1 MVCVDE
7 DGTRRFRMMR
17 WGLLPPFVR
26 DPKAGPPMINA
37 RAEGVAKNSA
47 YKRAFAERR
56 CLVPADGF
64 YEWTGP
70 KGARRPFLLR
80 PRKGGLIAFAG
91 IWERWRDRAG
101 NEIDS
106 VAIITCDSNAVVAR
120 LHDRM
125 PVVLRPEH
133 YEAWLDCKRTDVTAA
148 QEMLKPAPDDLLEAS
163 GVADPSGIALTFMD
177 EDMRDR
183 IRLDSIMCVVD
194 AEQIFAAPE
203 MMELKLRQVAF
214 ADMLILNKVDLVARE
229 EIERI

>member
-148 QEMLKPAPDDLLEAS
+148 QEMLKPAPDDLLEAIE
-163 GVADPSGIALTFMD
+163 VHPKIN
-177 EDMRDR
+177 
-183 IRLDSIMCVVD
+183 DS
-194 AEQIFAAPE
+194 
-203 MMELKLRQVAF
+203 K
-214 ADMLILNKVDLVARE
+214 RE
-229 EIERI
+229 EPGIQQPLQTQLLL

>member
-1 MVCVDE
+1 MCSRYSLTSPPESVRATFAYRDTPNFPARYNIAPTQDIGVVCVDE
-7 DGTRRFRMMR
+7 DGRRRFRMMR

-106 VAIITCDSNAVVAR
+106 VAIITCDSNAVVGR

-133 YEAWLDCKRTDVTAA
+133 YEAWLDCNGTDVTAA
-148 QEMLKPAPDDLLEAS
+148 QEMLKAAPDALLEA
-163 GVADPSGIALTFMD
+163 VEMHPKIN
-177 EDMRDR
+177 
-183 IRLDSIMCVVD
+183 DS
-194 AEQIFAAPE
+194 
-203 MMELKLRQVAF
+203 K
-214 ADMLILNKVDLVARE
+214 RE
-229 EIERI
+229 EPGIQQPLQTQLLL